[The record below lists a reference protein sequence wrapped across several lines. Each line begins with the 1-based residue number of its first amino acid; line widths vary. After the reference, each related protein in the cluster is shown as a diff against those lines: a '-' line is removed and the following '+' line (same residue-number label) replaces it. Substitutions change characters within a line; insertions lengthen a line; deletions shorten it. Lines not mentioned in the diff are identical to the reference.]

1 MSLVR
6 KLSFL
11 SIQMTY
17 TIEDVRN
24 IRLTQ
29 TLLQVLSH
37 YLYFIFKR
45 YFKYKKVY
53 KDLTLYDNGIEIGN
67 SFIPY
72 EYIVSFNDKSIL
84 LLADENLKPADSIL
98 KLNIKNINVNLMK
111 NIKSNMYYHLKYN
124 PVNLDMLTFKSV
136 KVTL

>member
-6 KLSFL
+6 RLSFL
-11 SIQMTY
+11 SIQMNY

-29 TLLQVLSH
+29 TLFQVMIH
-37 YLYFIFKR
+37 YLYYIFKR
-45 YFKYKKVY
+45 YLKYKKIY
-53 KDLTLYDNGIEIGN
+53 KDIILYDNGIEIKK

-72 EYIVSFNDKSIL
+72 EYIVSFDNKSMV
-84 LLADENLKPADSIL
+84 LLADKNLNPADSLLIFNL
-98 KLNIKNINVNLMK
+98 PDETDGLMK
-111 NIKSNMYYHLKYN
+111 IIKSNMYYHLKYN
-124 PVNLDMLTFKSV
+124 EVNLDMLTFKSV

>member
-6 KLSFL
+6 RLSFL
-11 SIQMTY
+11 SIQMNY

-29 TLLQVLSH
+29 TLFQVMIH
-37 YLYFIFKR
+37 YLYYIFKR
-45 YFKYKKVY
+45 YLKYKKVY
-53 KDLTLYDNGIEIGN
+53 KDIILYDNGIEIKK

-72 EYIVSFNDKSIL
+72 EYIVSFDNKSMV
-84 LLADENLKPADSIL
+84 LLADKNLNPADSLLIFNL
-98 KLNIKNINVNLMK
+98 PDETDGLMK
-111 NIKSNMYYHLKYN
+111 IIKSNMYYHLKYN
-124 PVNLDMLTFKSV
+124 EVNLDMLTFKSV